1 MPKTKKISDA
11 EGGSLL
17 RISTI
22 IQQNDVSELEAAAVM
37 KAHGLK
43 PSDRMEPDKFL
54 RLIDEWR
61 RAPAR
66 GN

>member
-11 EGGSLL
+11 EGGSPL

-22 IQQNDVSELEAAAVM
+22 IQQNAVSELEAAAVM
-37 KAHGLK
+37 RAHDLK
-43 PSDRMEPDKFL
+43 SSDRMEPQRFL
-54 RLIDEWR
+54 QMIEEWR